1 MLVVMRDG
9 SLDGEVDAVRRCAHE
24 AGLETNI
31 VNGSSRT
38 IISVGNATLPTLAE
52 LLSEMPGV
60 EQVLE
65 RPVSAP
71 PPTHNL
77 RIKSI
82 RPLLPP
88 AILVEELP
96 LPASASRSINLTRDE
111 VVKILRGQDDRLVI
125 VVGPCSIHDPQAALE
140 YGGRLRSLADELAS
154 DLRIVMRVYFEK
166 PRTTV
171 GWEGLITDPRLDGS
185 HAVNEGLQVARK
197 LLIDLI
203 ELGLPAG
210 CEFLDPISPQF
221 FADAVTWAAIGAR
234 TAESQVHRHL
244 ASGLSMPVG
253 FKNGTG
259 GGVQLAIDAVCSA
272 AAPHSFLGVTEQGL
286 AGIVATRGNPD
297 CHVILRGGRSGTN
310 YDAANVQRTLAA
322 LRKAGQLPR
331 LMIDTS
337 HDNSGKDYRRQP
349 AVASAI
355 AEQVAAGE
363 RGIVGVLMES
373 FLVEGKQ
380 AAAGRGQLVYGQSIT
395 DSCMSWDMTVPVLRE
410 LAAAV
415 QARREL
421 AVQQ

>member
-9 SLDGEVDAVRRCAHE
+9 SSEEEVDAVRRRAND
-24 AGLETNI
+24 AGLETNV
-31 VNGSSRT
+31 VNGSRRT
-38 IISVGNATLPTLAE
+38 VISVGDSALSTLTDLIGN
-52 LLSEMPGV
+52 LPGV

-65 RPVSAP
+65 QPVSAP
-71 PPTHNL
+71 PPTNNL

-88 AILVEELP
+88 AILVEQLP
-96 LPASASRSINLTRDE
+96 LPAEGSLTVSRTRE
-111 VVKILRGQDDRLVI
+111 EIVRILRGEDDRLVV
-125 VVGPCSIHDPQAALE
+125 VVGPCSIHDPAAALD
-140 YGGRLRSLADELAS
+140 YGRQLRGLADELAS
-154 DLRIVMRVYFEK
+154 ELRIVMRVYFEK

-185 HAVNEGLQVARK
+185 HAVNEGLQLARS
-197 LLIDLI
+197 LLINLVG
-203 ELGLPAG
+203 LGLPAG

-259 GGVQLAIDAVCSA
+259 GGIQLAIDAVSA
-272 AAPHSFLGVTEQGL
+272 ASAPHSFLGVTEQGL

-297 CHVILRGGRSGTN
+297 CHITLRGGRSGTN
-310 YDAANVQRTLAA
+310 FDKVNVQRTLAA
-322 LRKAGQLPR
+322 LRKAGLPPR

-349 AVASAI
+349 VVAAAV

-363 RGIVGVLMES
+363 YGIVGVLMES

-380 AAAGRGQLVYGQSIT
+380 APAERSRLVYGQSIT
-395 DSCMSWDMTVPVLRE
+395 DSCMSWEMTAPVLRQ

-415 QARREL
+415 RTRRE
-421 AVQQ
+421 AS